1 MKEDSFWTIIK
12 ADILRYTGPSKAG
25 LCAIIRNWW
34 VNDGFLLFFIISFRI
49 AQKII
54 HLKIPLLPLLIK
66 IMFVIPSIFLGIR
79 ISFKAKIGKGFFIG
93 HYGGIFIGPIEI
105 GKYCNVSHEVTI
117 GLGGQGTELYGIPKI
132 GDYSWIGAGAK
143 IFGKI
148 RIGNNVSI
156 GANSVVS
163 KDIPDNAIVV
173 GNPGRIV
180 GYQDNNKNIHNIY
193 E

>member
-12 ADILRYTGPSKAG
+12 ADILRYTGSTKAG
-25 LCAIIRNWW
+25 IRAMIKNWW
-34 VNDGFLLFFIISFRI
+34 INDGFLLFFIILFRI
-49 AQKII
+49 THKIKQ
-54 HLKIPLLPLLIK
+54 LKIPLFPTLIELIYAIPALLIG
-66 IMFVIPSIFLGIR
+66 VR
-79 ISFKAKIGKGFFIG
+79 ISSKAKIGRGLFIG
-93 HYGGIFIGPIEI
+93 HYGGIFIGPIEM

-117 GLGGQGTELYGIPKI
+117 GLGRRGTELDGIPKI
-132 GDYSWIGAGAK
+132 GEYVWIGAGAK

-148 RIGNNVSI
+148 RVGNNVSI

-180 GYQDNNKNIHNIY
+180 GYQDNNKNIHNID